1 MNIAGT
7 ETEQILSG
15 DIVTQN
21 STVKAIKRATEKSTT
36 ARKIVNIS
44 ESTTKTVYM
53 WYDATTGTIY
63 WYSETANPIMNRDSR
78 NLFAN
83 LVALEDIRS
92 AGLR

>member
-1 MNIAGT
+1 MNLAGT

-21 STVKAIKRATEKSTT
+21 STVKAIKRANAKSTT
-36 ARKIVNIS
+36 AKKIVNIS
-44 ESTTKTVYM
+44 QSTTKPVYM
-53 WYDATTGTIY
+53 WYDGTTGTIY

>member
-1 MNIAGT
+1 MNLAGT

-44 ESTTKTVYM
+44 ESTKKQFICGMMQQQEQYIGIVKQQ
-53 WYDATTGTIY
+53 IQ
-63 WYSETANPIMNRDSR
+63 
-78 NLFAN
+78 L
-83 LVALEDIRS
+83 
-92 AGLR
+92 

>member
-44 ESTTKTVYM
+44 ESTKKQFICGMMQQQEQYIGIVKQQ
-53 WYDATTGTIY
+53 IQ
-63 WYSETANPIMNRDSR
+63 
-78 NLFAN
+78 L
-83 LVALEDIRS
+83 
-92 AGLR
+92 